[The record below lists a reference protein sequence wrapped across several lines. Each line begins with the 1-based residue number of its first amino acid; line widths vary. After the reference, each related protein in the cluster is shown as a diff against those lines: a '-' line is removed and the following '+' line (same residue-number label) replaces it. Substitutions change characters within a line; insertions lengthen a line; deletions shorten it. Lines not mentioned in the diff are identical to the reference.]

1 MHSLRNRLENL
12 ARERLVLLPVSK
24 AGKNKFIFSD
34 NVCILYI

>member
-24 AGKNKFIFSD
+24 AGKNKFYIF
-34 NVCILYI
+34 